1 MTPKLRIVIIMTRIH
16 KPTMERNNYQ
26 RVAWG
31 RDRESGEKRQL
42 LVSFPKALEQYSPV
56 LQGIKKKKK
65 KKTKTQAGSLI
76 AFQPCRGT
84 SS

>member
-1 MTPKLRIVIIMTRIH
+1 MTRIH